1 VKSGRLRAGA
11 VRAPPDAHVR
21 VEDEAWAR
29 TLNAAAAICLK
40 SRRGHVLLRARVDH
54 ASPMRQLAL
63 HLPHHKPI
71 QLLAADAQVLLREDD
86 RRADAAEHLVNLHRA
101 SLSGVARS
109 VTIKGRLLAPRA

>member
-1 VKSGRLRAGA
+1 MKSGRLRAGA

-71 QLLAADAQVLLREDD
+71 QLLAADAQVVQQDGPLQAQDLPVQD
-86 RRADAAEHLVNLHRA
+86 RAAEPRR
-101 SLSGVARS
+101 RS
-109 VTIKGRLLAPRA
+109 LLAPERRN